1 MIQDAATLETA
12 ADTRVVRPRIS
23 LYSVRV
29 PRPLAAQPGRRTH
42 NNLIHCMIDQP
53 APLSHATLEQ
63 RREFAIARLS
73 EHFAQDHLSVE
84 ELESR
89 FERAYRATSGSQL
102 DALMADLPALAD
114 RGQPM
119 TAVRAEPVQIP
130 RHQSVVAIMAGTSR
144 RGTWTAPEELT
155 VFTLM
160 GGVDLDLREAHLPP
174 RGTTIT
180 VYAMWGGVDIV
191 VPEGVRVECTGTA
204 FMGAFSDHSKA
215 GSPSGP
221 LVRVGGFVFMGGA
234 EVRTRPQKREIAAE
248 RRLRAA
254 ERRALGGSAE
264 RE

>member
-1 MIQDAATLETA
+1 
-12 ADTRVVRPRIS
+12 
-23 LYSVRV
+23 
-29 PRPLAAQPGRRTH
+29 
-42 NNLIHCMIDQP
+42 MIDQP
-53 APLSHATLEQ
+53 APLSRATLEQ
-63 RREFAIARLS
+63 RRELAIARLS
-73 EHFAQDHLSVE
+73 QHFAQDHLSVE

-89 FERAYRATSGSQL
+89 FERAYRATSVSEL
-102 DALMADLPALAD
+102 DALVADLPALPD

-130 RHQSVVAIMAGTSR
+130 RHQ
-144 RGTWTAPEELT
+144 
-155 VFTLM
+155 
-160 GGVDLDLREAHLPP
+160 
-174 RGTTIT
+174 
-180 VYAMWGGVDIV
+180 
-191 VPEGVRVECTGTA
+191 
-204 FMGAFSDHSKA
+204 SKA